1 MNQQL
6 ALTFVVGLIVSTQFG
21 CSPGGNNNGRDGDTG
36 EGTGSLSGMVT
47 ADQPFKAAQVTARH
61 LDSNVIF
68 MVYTAGGAYRAVH
81 MFPGRYE
88 INVEKPGFAA
98 PAQQVVIKAGANT
111 VTDFKLQA
119 ADPTQLAAEKYAGSK
134 FMVDELQLASYEQ
147 IYPPGPGRDLI
158 EKTCII
164 CHGVNF
170 LPGGPRSQEGWDA
183 ALDMMMKQG
192 QAYGVEDGASLI
204 SPDVVDDR
212 GREILLAYLTEN
224 FGEEAPPRAVRID
237 AEYPLDEDALAKAMY
252 VEYEIPD
259 TEVMT
264 NRWIQEPHFD
274 QQGNV
279 WFTERG
285 YPSAMTRLDPRTGQY
300 TDFMNPDPAGS
311 PHGVVVDPDGSVWWA
326 GRDVYLAHLDPV
338 SGKVTEYP
346 VDGPGL
352 HGHTPVLDSQTN
364 IWFSMLPGNRIGKWD
379 RQTDKIKIYKV
390 PTARARPYGIIVDP
404 QDQIWFAEFHVCR
417 IGRFDPETETFSE
430 YSGPTS
436 ACTIRR
442 LGMDSKGIV
451 WFGLFSAG
459 KLGRLDPDTG
469 QVTEYDIP
477 ASFSEP
483 YDTWPDADDNIWIS
497 DGGQRGALIKFD
509 QNTETFTFYP
519 SRLRTDMPKL
529 AITREGAIWYSAR
542 WAARAPDTPATVG
555 VLYPDMDK
563 ITTLAAYYR

>member
-1 MNQQL
+1 MNQQH
-6 ALTFVVGLIVSTQFG
+6 ALSMILGLIVSTQFA
-21 CSPGGNNNGRDGDTG
+21 CAPRGNDSGQDGDTSQ
-36 EGTGSLSGMVT
+36 EKGSLSGMVT
-47 ADQPFKAAQVTARH
+47 ADKPFKAAQVIARH
-61 LDSNVIF
+61 LDKNVIY
-68 MVYTAGGAYRAVH
+68 MVYTADGAYRAVQ
-81 MFPGRYE
+81 MFPGRYQLS
-88 INVEKPGFAA
+88 VEKAGFTAPVQQIEIKPGGNSVADFRIAA
-98 PAQQVVIKAGANT
+98 V
-111 VTDFKLQA
+111 
-119 ADPTQLAAEKYAGSK
+119 DPVAVAAEQYAGSK
-134 FMVDELQLASYEQ
+134 FMVDELMLAPYDEV
-147 IYPPGPGRDLI
+147 YPPGPGRELV
-158 EKTCII
+158 EQTCII

-170 LPGGPRSQEGWDA
+170 LPGGPRNEQAWDA
-183 ALDMMMKQG
+183 ALDMMMNQG
-192 QAYGVEDGASLI
+192 QAYGVADGASLI
-204 SPDVVDDR
+204 APDVVDAE
-212 GREILLAYLTEN
+212 GREILLAYLATN
-224 FGEEAPPRAVRID
+224 FGEDAPVRAVRID
-237 AEYPLDEDALAKAMY
+237 AEFPLDEAALAKAMY

-259 TEVMT
+259 TAAMT

-274 QQGNV
+274 KAGNV

-285 YPSAMTRLDPRTGQY
+285 YPSAMTRLDPRTGAY

-338 SGKVTEYP
+338 SGEVTEYP

-417 IGRFDPETETFSE
+417 IGRFDPETETFTE
-430 YSGPTS
+430 YSGPTK

-469 QVTEYDIP
+469 EVTEIDIP

-509 QNTETFTFYP
+509 QETETFTFYP
-519 SRLRTDMPKL
+519 TRLRTDMPKL
-529 AITREGAIWYSAR
+529 AVTRDGAIWYSAR
-542 WAARAPDTPATVG
+542 WAARSPDTPATVG
-555 VLYPDMDK
+555 VLYPDMSK
-563 ITTLAAYYR
+563 ITNLAAYY

>member
-1 MNQQL
+1 MSEKPAAFSIF
-6 ALTFVVGLIVSTQFG
+6 ALLVLTQFG
-21 CSPGGNNNGRDGDTG
+21 CGPRDGDSV
-36 EGTGSLSGMVT
+36 EETGSLSGTVA
-47 ADQPFKAAQVTARH
+47 ADQPFQAAHVTARH
-61 LDSNVIF
+61 LEKNVIY
-68 MVYTAGGAYRAVH
+68 MVYTAGGAYRAVQ

-88 INVEKPGFAA
+88 LNVEKPGFTT
-98 PAQQVVIKAGANT
+98 PAQQIVIEAGGNHVA
-111 VTDFKLQA
+111 DFKLQVVDPVEA
-119 ADPTQLAAEKYAGSK
+119 AQQEYAGSK
-134 FMVDELQLASYEQ
+134 FIVDELQLASYDEV
-147 IYPPGPGRDLI
+147 YPPGPGRELI
-158 EKTCII
+158 EDTCII

-170 LPGGPRSQEGWDA
+170 LPGGPRNESAWDA
-183 ALDMMMKQG
+183 ALDLMMNQG

-204 SPDVVDDR
+204 SPDVVDAQ
-212 GREILLAYLTEN
+212 GREILLAYLTKN
-224 FGEEAPPRAVRID
+224 FGDDAPVRAVSID
-237 AEYPLDEDALAKAMY
+237 AQLPLDEAALGKAMY

-259 TEVMT
+259 TDVMT

-274 QQGNV
+274 KQGNV

-285 YPSAMTRLDPRTGQY
+285 YPSAMTRLDPRTGVY
-300 TDFMNPDPAGS
+300 TDFMNPDPSGS

-326 GRDVYLAHLDPV
+326 GRSVYLARLDPAT
-338 SGKVTEYP
+338 GDVTEYP
-346 VDGPGL
+346 TDGPGL

-379 RQTDKIKIYKV
+379 RQTDKIAIYKV

-417 IGRFDPETETFSE
+417 IGRFDPETETFTE
-430 YSGPTS
+430 YSGPTK

-469 QVTEYDIP
+469 EVTEYDIP

-509 QNTETFTFYP
+509 QSTEKFTFYP
-519 SRLRTDMPKL
+519 TRLRTDMPKL
-529 AITREGAIWYSAR
+529 AITRDGGIWYSAR
-542 WAARAPDTPATVG
+542 WAARSPETPATVG
-555 VLYPDMDK
+555 VLYPDMSK
-563 ITTLAAYYR
+563 IKTLAAFY